1 MKNYSTVSLS
11 WTRSILMIVLT
22 ILILCSLIIGFDIF
36 QLSKTVQ
43 RSMESMAEY
52 LQHSMDSQF
61 KEIQK
66 IVISIELH
74 NTNTTIKKE
83 GIPEGDISQ
92 EEYAFSQMISTFT
105 MTNTAVSDI
114 AVYYTSDS
122 VIIGNEGVFPA
133 RSYYQLEHNLDS
145 SGFEEWTREL
155 LSGENGFRVIGQGP
169 EMQFLYV
176 KKMIH
181 KDRVVGI
188 VILTLDTDQLMSPM
202 ESLRRPDQDRL
213 SFGIIYSGRIIALS
227 GIDRDAYPESLNL
240 PEREDPFSF
249 TRNRYQVH
257 IRPSL
262 HPGIRYMTAYYL
274 PYSLRP
280 VILSLIVFIAGIAA
294 IGLLSVYLSLKISRK
309 KTEPI
314 EKILSKLGRIP
325 RTDMDEYRMISSRID
340 TLLDEK
346 DSHLNKMQSQQHM
359 IEGLFLDLLLNTD
372 IQSEKELKASARL
385 FSINFQ
391 RAYHLVCVVRI
402 PSGERTDLAEMI
414 HSRLKETGC
423 TAIVSYLNQ
432 RYIILLNLSEPMESR
447 EAVPVMEELLSADF
461 WSRRC
466 LAGIG
471 ECTDRLGSISE
482 SYLKALT
489 ALHESPLQKP
499 GTAVIFSRGMSLIQ
513 DEKTTLHFR
522 DFTKAAS
529 EHSFVM
535 MRKHFELLF
544 ARCVS
549 SSDTVSEFRQSLAP
563 LEELLRDTAI
573 TKQIE
578 LEEIGSPFF
587 HYNAPK
593 ELRQNILILLERLE
607 KSDDPEAVKVNQ
619 ASPAERALDIIK
631 RDYTDPMLGL
641 YRISEF
647 LEVSN
652 TYLSTSFKNTY
663 GTGIV
668 QYINGLRVD
677 LAKELIQSSA
687 MSIKDIAEAVGFSSS
702 ISFIRVFK
710 KSEGITPNTYRKTRG
725 NEGK

>member
-1 MKNYSTVSLS
+1 
-11 WTRSILMIVLT
+11 
-22 ILILCSLIIGFDIF
+22 
-36 QLSKTVQ
+36 
-43 RSMESMAEY
+43 
-52 LQHSMDSQF
+52 
-61 KEIQK
+61 
-66 IVISIELH
+66 
-74 NTNTTIKKE
+74 
-83 GIPEGDISQ
+83 
-92 EEYAFSQMISTFT
+92 
-105 MTNTAVSDI
+105 
-114 AVYYTSDS
+114 
-122 VIIGNEGVFPA
+122 
-133 RSYYQLEHNLDS
+133 
-145 SGFEEWTREL
+145 
-155 LSGENGFRVIGQGP
+155 
-169 EMQFLYV
+169 
-176 KKMIH
+176 
-181 KDRVVGI
+181 
-188 VILTLDTDQLMSPM
+188 M

-447 EAVPVMEELLSADF
+447 EGRPCDGGAAVC
-461 WSRRC
+461 R
-466 LAGIG
+466 
-471 ECTDRLGSISE
+471 
-482 SYLKALT
+482 
-489 ALHESPLQKP
+489 
-499 GTAVIFSRGMSLIQ
+499 
-513 DEKTTLHFR
+513 
-522 DFTKAAS
+522 
-529 EHSFVM
+529 
-535 MRKHFELLF
+535 
-544 ARCVS
+544 
-549 SSDTVSEFRQSLAP
+549 
-563 LEELLRDTAI
+563 
-573 TKQIE
+573 
-578 LEEIGSPFF
+578 
-587 HYNAPK
+587 
-593 ELRQNILILLERLE
+593 
-607 KSDDPEAVKVNQ
+607 
-619 ASPAERALDIIK
+619 
-631 RDYTDPMLGL
+631 
-641 YRISEF
+641 F
-647 LEVSN
+647 LEQKVP
-652 TYLSTSFKNTY
+652 
-663 GTGIV
+663 GRHR
-668 QYINGLRVD
+668 RVH
-677 LAKELIQSSA
+677 
-687 MSIKDIAEAVGFSSS
+687 
-702 ISFIRVFK
+702 
-710 KSEGITPNTYRKTRG
+710 
-725 NEGK
+725 